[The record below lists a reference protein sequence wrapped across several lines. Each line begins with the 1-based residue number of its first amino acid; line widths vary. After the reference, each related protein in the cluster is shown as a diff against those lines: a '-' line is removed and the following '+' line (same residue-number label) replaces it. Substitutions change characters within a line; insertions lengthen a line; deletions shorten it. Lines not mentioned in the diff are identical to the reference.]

1 MVKVSVLMP
10 VYNLEDYIEH
20 AMESLFNQTLKD
32 IEIVCVNDGSVDG
45 SLKILREFESKYDFI
60 KVYSQ
65 ENKGAG
71 PALNKCI
78 EEATGEYIAFLDA
91 DDIYVDDDALEQMYN
106 YAVEND
112 ADMVAGNLKFVEEDY
127 TVVDA
132 DHYKRK
138 LYKLCESKSSMAP
151 NQYGIPYAFYKN
163 IFKREFLNKNNIR
176 FPPYKRGVDTLF
188 LARALVN
195 VDKIYTIPVWLYG
208 YNHGVGGG
216 FNKKLS
222 DYDFIRN
229 FFKVFKGVFD
239 LFYEA
244 GFDNVA
250 HEFKKEL
257 LLYLKYEDNATDWG
271 IYQLILEVFGE
282 DGSYFN
288 DFQDEYDVFIATQL
302 INHVYENPTDELLYK
317 TKEDVL
323 ELDLSNNKKISADLL
338 RKSFILQ
345 TSDNVE
351 EFTQRYLEVNYLIL
365 EKKYNKLTKKNGKL
379 ARKNKKLTKKNKKL
393 KERNAELKKELK
405 QEKKLTKSYSNSS
418 SWKITA
424 PLRAIKNK
432 FR

>member
-32 IEIVCVNDGSVDG
+32 IEIVCVNDGSVDS
-45 SLKILREFESKYDFI
+45 SLEVLRDFESKYDFI
-60 KVYSQ
+60 KVFSQ

-91 DDIYVDDDALEQMYN
+91 DDIYVDDDALERMYN

-112 ADMVAGNLKFVEEDY
+112 ADMVAGNLKFVQQDY
-127 TVVDA
+127 TVIDA

-138 LYKLCESKSSMAP
+138 LYRLCDEETSIAP
-151 NQYGIPYAFYKN
+151 DQYGIPYAFYKN
-163 IFKREFLNKNNIR
+163 IFKREFLNKHDIR

-195 VDKIYTIPVWLYG
+195 VDRVYTIPVWLYG
-208 YNHGVGGG
+208 YNHSIGGG

-239 LFYEA
+239 TFYEA
-244 GFDNVA
+244 GFDKVA

-257 LLYLKYEDNATDWG
+257 ILYFNFQDNAKDYG
-271 IYQLILEVFGE
+271 IYELVLEVFGT
-282 DGSYFN
+282 DGSYFV
-288 DFQDEYDVFIATQL
+288 DFQDDYDVFVATQL
-302 INHVYENPTDELLYK
+302 INHLWENPTEELFVK
-317 TKEDVL
+317 TKEGIA
-323 ELDLSNNKKISADLL
+323 ELDLSHNKKASEDLIKKAHMLNVVDTLDEFRFNYLELSYNTLEAQNNKLNRRVRSLK
-338 RKSFILQ
+338 
-345 TSDNVE
+345 
-351 EFTQRYLEVNYLIL
+351 
-365 EKKYNKLTKKNGKL
+365 
-379 ARKNKKLTKKNKKL
+379 RKNSKINK
-393 KERNAELKKELK
+393 ELKKEK
-405 QEKKLTKSYSNSS
+405 EFSKSILNSS
-418 SWKITA
+418 SWKVTK
-424 PLRAIKNK
+424 PLRAVKRVFK
-432 FR
+432 K

>member
-32 IEIVCVNDGSVDG
+32 IEIVCVNDGSVDN
-45 SLKILREFESKYDFI
+45 SLKILRELESKYDFI
-60 KVYSQ
+60 KVFSQ

-91 DDIYVDDDALEQMYN
+91 DDIYVDDDALERMYN
-106 YAVEND
+106 YGVENN
-112 ADMVAGNLKFVEEDY
+112 ADMVAGNLKFVEDGTY
-127 TVVDA
+127 RIIDA
-132 DHYKRK
+132 DHYKRN
-138 LYKLCESKSSMAP
+138 LYRFCDKKTSIAP

-163 IFKREFLNKNNIR
+163 IFKREFLNKHNIR

-195 VDKIYTIPVWLYG
+195 VDRIYTIPVWLYG

-216 FNKKLS
+216 FNQKLS

-239 LFYEA
+239 TFYEA

-250 HEFKKEL
+250 YEFKKEL
-257 LLYLKYEDNATDWG
+257 ILYLKYQDNATDYG
-271 IYQLILEVFGE
+271 IYELIIEVFGE
-282 DGSYFN
+282 DGSYFEG
-288 DFQDEYDVFIATQL
+288 FEDEYEIFVATEL
-302 INHVYENPTDELLYK
+302 LNHAYENPTEEVFQK
-317 TKEDVL
+317 TKE
-323 ELDLSNNKKISADLL
+323 ELSKRDLSKNNLISSDLL
-338 RKSFILQ
+338 RKSIVLQ
-345 TSDNVE
+345 TSENVE
-351 EFTQRYLEVNYLIL
+351 EFTHRYLEINYITLENNNKNLQNQVNNLRRDNSNL
-365 EKKYNKLTKKNGKL
+365 RNDLN
-379 ARKNKKLTKKNKKL
+379 RQKKLVNMY
-393 KERNAELKKELK
+393 A
-405 QEKKLTKSYSNSS
+405 NSS

-424 PLRAIKNK
+424 PLRA
-432 FR
+432 FRRFIGGK